1 MDNDDTFE
9 PRLGRIRSVGRGK
22 GRAYLARILAAANL
36 ARGSGPLRPS
46 RSSSGGGGG
55 GGGRSARG
63 AGTGRMLRARDMH
76 AAFRGRRVVVK
87 ARIVRLAGKGAAG
100 AAAHLRYLQ
109 RDGVTRDGEKGR
121 LYDAHGDSLD
131 AREFMARGKGD
142 RHQFRL
148 IVAPEDGAQYEE
160 LKPLVRRLMGR
171 MEEDLGT
178 TLEWA
183 AVDHYNTGHPHAHI
197 VLRGIDERGRD
208 LVVARDYL
216 THGIRER
223 AAELV
228 AIDLGPRSD
237 REIETTR
244 RAEIRQERLTSI
256 DRALLRDSTGGLVE
270 QTGRNAFEQS
280 LRTGRLR
287 HLASLGLAEQE
298 RDGRWWL
305 DPDLEATLRRMGERG
320 DIVRTM
326 QRALAATGLERAPS
340 QWSIESASPD
350 IAPLVGRVVARG
362 LADEHADR
370 HHLIVDGIDGRLH
383 HVAIGD
389 GTSVAP
395 LPEGSIVRI
404 ERRTAS
410 LREADRTIAA
420 VAAASNGIYSVDAHL
435 LTDPTASEAYAE
447 THIRRL
453 EAIRRMVGGIERSE
467 DGTWAI
473 GADYPARAVA
483 YELKRLERAPV
494 AVEVLSPLPLEKLVE
509 AEAATWLDREVN
521 AKVALAVSDSGF
533 GTEVSEAQQRRRRWL
548 IAQRLIDADPA
559 EGPYPSRVLAT
570 LQRRELARAG
580 AALSRELGLPFAEM
594 QIGDRVE
601 GIYRRP
607 VDLAGGRFALV
618 ERAHEFTLVPWRPV
632 LEPRLGKQISGL
644 VRQGGIGWTFGRGRS
659 GPTIG

>member
-36 ARGSGPLRPS
+36 ARGSGPGRARAS
-46 RSSSGGGGG
+46 AGF
-55 GGGRSARG
+55 GGRSARG

-76 AAFRGRRVVVK
+76 AGLRSRRVVVK

-109 RDGVTRDGEKGR
+109 RDGVTREGEEGR
-121 LYDAHGDSLD
+121 LYDARGDSLD
-131 AREFMARGKGD
+131 AREFMARGQGD

-148 IVAPEDGAQYEE
+148 IVAPEDGAQYED
-160 LKPLVRRLMGR
+160 LKPLVRRLMSR

-178 TLEWA
+178 SLEWA
-183 AVDHYNTGHPHAHI
+183 AVDHYNTGHPHSHI

-237 REIETTR
+237 REIEAAR

-256 DRALLRDSTGGLVE
+256 DRALLRDSADGLVD
-270 QTGRNAFEQS
+270 QAGRNACEQS
-280 LRTGRLR
+280 LRTARLQ
-287 HLASLGLAEQE
+287 HLARLGLAEHE
-298 RDGRWWL
+298 RDGRWRL

-326 QRALAATGLERAPS
+326 QRAAAAAGLERSPS
-340 QWSIESASPD
+340 QWSIEPASPTS
-350 IAPLVGRVVARG
+350 APLVGRVVARG
-362 LADEHADR
+362 LADEHTDR
-370 HHLIVDGIDGRLH
+370 HHLIVDGVDGRLH

-389 GTSVAP
+389 GAAVP
-395 LPEGSIVRI
+395 PIPEDAIVRI
-404 ERRTAS
+404 ERRAAT
-410 LREADRTIAA
+410 LCEADRTIAA
-420 VAAASNGIYSVDAHL
+420 VAAASNGIYSIDAHL
-435 LTDPTASEAYAE
+435 VADPAASEAYAE
-447 THIRRL
+447 THVRRL
-453 EAIRRMVGGIERSE
+453 EAIRRTVGGIERGK

-473 GADYPARAVA
+473 GADYPARAQV
-483 YELKRLERAPV
+483 YELKRLASAPV
-494 AVEVLSPLPLEKLVE
+494 SVEVLSPLPLEKLVE
-509 AEAATWLDREVN
+509 AEAATWLDREAN
-521 AKVALAVSDSGF
+521 AKTPLVVGDSGF
-533 GTEVSEAQQRRRRWL
+533 GADVTAAQQRRRQWL
-548 IAQRLIDADPA
+548 IAQRLIEADAG
-559 EGPYPSRVLAT
+559 EGPYPRGVLAA
-570 LQRRELARAG
+570 LQRRELARVG
-580 AALSRELGLPFAEM
+580 ATLSRELGLPFAES
-594 QIGDRVE
+594 QIGERID

-632 LEPRLGKQISGL
+632 LEARLGKQVDGI
-644 VRQGGIGWTFGRGRS
+644 VREGGIGWTFGRGRS